1 MRIFID
7 AMGGDNAP
15 KSTVEGALLALE
27 QFSTLEIVLGGVV
40 EAIEQE
46 LQGKSYDSKRL
57 HIMNCPS
64 IISNNESPVMA
75 VRQKKD
81 SAIVQGMLALK
92 NKEVDAFVSAGST
105 GAVLAGGMFR
115 LGRLQGV
122 ERPAIAPL
130 IPHGNGYFLLIDC
143 GANIDCKPQHLLHF
157 AYMGEAYMRSVMN
170 IQNPR
175 IGLLNIGA
183 EEEKGDELRKHAYP
197 LLAQSNV
204 NFVGNIEARDIT
216 SNMADVLVCDGF
228 SGNIVLKFMEGLSKK
243 LLDMLKTELL
253 SSFQTKIGALLAKPA
268 FRRFK
273 KKMDYK
279 EIGGA
284 PMLGVAGCVIKSHGS
299 SDGYAIFSSIRQAI
313 KMVEA
318 NVPQL
323 IEQNIFTEE

>member
-15 KSTVEGALLALE
+15 KSTVEGTLLALE

-130 IPHGNGYFLLIDC
+130 IPHGNGYF
-143 GANIDCKPQHLLHF
+143 
-157 AYMGEAYMRSVMN
+157 Y
-170 IQNPR
+170 
-175 IGLLNIGA
+175 
-183 EEEKGDELRKHAYP
+183 
-197 LLAQSNV
+197 
-204 NFVGNIEARDIT
+204 
-216 SNMADVLVCDGF
+216 
-228 SGNIVLKFMEGLSKK
+228 
-243 LLDMLKTELL
+243 
-253 SSFQTKIGALLAKPA
+253 
-268 FRRFK
+268 
-273 KKMDYK
+273 
-279 EIGGA
+279 
-284 PMLGVAGCVIKSHGS
+284 
-299 SDGYAIFSSIRQAI
+299 
-313 KMVEA
+313 
-318 NVPQL
+318 
-323 IEQNIFTEE
+323 